1 VIAITKSRD
10 LTHRTYAAQDGKS
23 HCKVTYLE
31 GIMPTA
37 TEVRE
42 PQIENPVE
50 VQELVRGEQ
59 NQAMPEI
66 PGPLPERPLFADS
79 LLDSGAQEKKRR
91 KFAAMISFN
100 VQCLVIGTL
109 IIVPLMFTDVLP
121 KQQLLTYLMAPPPPP
136 PPPPAAQAV
145 AKVVKQV
152 QSELLNGQLRT
163 PSRIPEKVQMIREE
177 EAPPPLSTGGVVG
190 GVAGG
195 IPGGQLGGIIGGIVS
210 QTSNLAS
217 VPKLAVVQPKRI
229 RVSQGVTRGLL
240 IRKIEPTYP
249 LLARQARVQGE
260 VILKAIVTREGDIK
274 ELELVSGHPMLA
286 PAAIAAVKQWHYR
299 PFLLNGEPIEVETMV
314 TVTFNL
320 F

>member
-1 VIAITKSRD
+1 
-10 LTHRTYAAQDGKS
+10 
-23 HCKVTYLE
+23 
-31 GIMPTA
+31 MPTA

-42 PQIENPVE
+42 LQTENPAE

-59 NQAMPEI
+59 KQALPEI
-66 PGPLPERPLFADS
+66 PRPLPERPLFADS
-79 LLDSGAQEKKRR
+79 LLDSGEQERKRR
-91 KFAAMISFN
+91 KFAAIISFT

-145 AKVVKQV
+145 AKVVRQV

-177 EAPPPLSTGGVVG
+177 EAPPPLSSGGVVG
-190 GVAGG
+190 GVTGG

-210 QTSNLAS
+210 QTSSLSS

-240 IRKIEPTYP
+240 ITKIEPTYP
-249 LLARQARVQGE
+249 PLARQARVQGE
-260 VILKAIVTREGDIK
+260 VVLKAIVTRRVISRNSNWSADTPCWRR
-274 ELELVSGHPMLA
+274 LQLRRSN
-286 PAAIAAVKQWHYR
+286 
-299 PFLLNGEPIEVETMV
+299 NGATGRSC
-314 TVTFNL
+314 
-320 F
+320 

>member
-1 VIAITKSRD
+1 
-10 LTHRTYAAQDGKS
+10 
-23 HCKVTYLE
+23 
-31 GIMPTA
+31 
-37 TEVRE
+37 
-42 PQIENPVE
+42 
-50 VQELVRGEQ
+50 
-59 NQAMPEI
+59 
-66 PGPLPERPLFADS
+66 
-79 LLDSGAQEKKRR
+79 
-91 KFAAMISFN
+91 MISFT

-145 AKVVKQV
+145 AKVVKQI

-177 EAPPPLSTGGVVG
+177 EAPPPLSSGGVVG

-210 QTSNLAS
+210 QTSNLAA
-217 VPKLAVVQPKRI
+217 VPKLAAVQPKRI
-229 RVSQGVTRGLL
+229 RVALGVTRGLL
-240 IRKIEPTYP
+240 IRIIEPTYP

-260 VILKAIVTREGDIK
+260 VVLKAIVTREGDIK
-274 ELELVSGHPMLA
+274 ELELISGHPMLA

>member
-1 VIAITKSRD
+1 
-10 LTHRTYAAQDGKS
+10 
-23 HCKVTYLE
+23 
-31 GIMPTA
+31 MPTA

-59 NQAMPEI
+59 KQAMPEI

-79 LLDSGAQEKKRR
+79 LLDSGEQERKRR
-91 KFAAMISFN
+91 KFAAMISFT

-152 QSELLNGQLRT
+152 ESELLNGQLRT

-210 QTSNLAS
+210 QTSSLAS
-217 VPKLAVVQPKRI
+217 VPKLAAVQPKRI

-274 ELELVSGHPMLA
+274 ELELISGHPMLA
-286 PAAIAAVKQWHYR
+286 PAAIAAVRQWHYR

>member
-1 VIAITKSRD
+1 
-10 LTHRTYAAQDGKS
+10 
-23 HCKVTYLE
+23 
-31 GIMPTA
+31 MPTA

-50 VQELVRGEQ
+50 VQELVKDAQ
-59 NQAMPEI
+59 KQVMPEI

-79 LLDSGAQEKKRR
+79 LLDSGAQERKRR
-91 KFAAMISFN
+91 KFAAVISFT
-100 VQCLVIGTL
+100 VQCLVIGTM

-210 QTSNLAS
+210 QTSNLAV
-217 VPKLAVVQPKRI
+217 VPKLAVAQPKRI

-249 LLARQARVQGE
+249 VLARQARVQGE

-286 PAAIAAVKQWHYR
+286 PAAIAAVRQWHYR